1 MTDDQPIPD
10 GWRVIELE
18 DGEAVRIYNGERQIV
33 SAKLVTLAAFYCWVS
48 AERNA
53 LLHEVESLRQFKAAV
68 DAALNS
74 GDGSYR
80 P

>member
-1 MTDDQPIPD
+1 VEITVVWSDQFTATLRHDAPPAQSKDFDSIF
-10 GWRVIELE
+10 
-18 DGEAVRIYNGERQIV
+18 AYCERLAAQIV
-33 SAKLVTLAAFYCWVS
+33 ALPQLLA
-48 AERNA
+48 
-53 LLHEVESLRQFKAAV
+53 EVEGLRAFKAAV